1 VTSGQLVFNTGE
13 VRADVQILDLRAPE
27 RRLLALLT
35 RQTGRIVPKSMIE
48 DRFSEFDRK
57 PPVVL

>member
-35 RQTGRIVPKSMIE
+35 RQTGRSVPKSMIE